1 MIPTAGEVEA
11 ESSTTSMEEAKTMAI
26 GKELGFQIEIEDPIL
41 QEVTGENVEINVPKW
56 TVSASIFRELAK
68 ISRQHR

>member
-41 QEVTGENVEINVPKW
+41 QEVTGENVEINVPK
-56 TVSASIFRELAK
+56 
-68 ISRQHR
+68 